1 MKKKQY
7 VQPEVAVNQLE
18 TVQMMATSGL
28 SRFESP
34 ADANLDVLVNQN
46 DFTDIWGN

>member
-34 ADANLDVLVNQN
+34 ADASLDVLVNQN

>member
-7 VQPEVAVNQLE
+7 IRPEVAVNQLE
-18 TVQMMATSGL
+18 TVQMMASSKTLHRFDTS
-28 SRFESP
+28 
-34 ADANLDVLVNQN
+34 ADMSEVLVNQN